1 MTLNFSDHTKRLA
14 LSPRAFFCV
23 SSAGESALHIAIVN
37 GDFEMVRLLVEN
49 GADVNQRATG
59 RFFLPED
66 QKKGKTKTTSY
77 AGTAYNNGG

>member
-1 MTLNFSDHTKRLA
+1 MIYISLLYFVT
-14 LSPRAFFCV
+14 
-23 SSAGESALHIAIVN
+23 GESALHIAIVN

-66 QKKGKTKTTSY
+66 QKKGTTKTTNY
-77 AGTAYNNGG
+77 EGKFMYIYIKTKQI